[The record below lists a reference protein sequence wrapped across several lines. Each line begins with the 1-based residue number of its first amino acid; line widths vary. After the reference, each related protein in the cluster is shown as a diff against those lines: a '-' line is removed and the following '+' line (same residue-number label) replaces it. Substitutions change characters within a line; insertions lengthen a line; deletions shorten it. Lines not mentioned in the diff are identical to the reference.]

1 MTVQFFLAFATSIDV
16 YKVFVN
22 FLFYTLQYFRFSS
35 RMSSK
40 NQQRVILITG
50 ANKGLGFE
58 VVKKLVKGTSGS
70 NNDLI
75 LLGCR
80 DLKRGQDAIAKLG
93 SPSNVRL
100 LQLDTSS
107 PDSIARA
114 TNEIKQKYGGKLDI
128 LINNAGI
135 LKLEKTADAAREIF
149 ATNYFG
155 IKLLNKHLSP
165 LIQENGRIIN
175 VASEVGAWTLHEMSN
190 DLQNKYKSSTLTEE
204 QLDALLQDF
213 IAALESNSV
222 EKLGYNE
229 KSRYLIYGVSKA
241 ALLALTRVEARQWS
255 GAKNV
260 LVLAVCPG
268 YCATDLNHHGPGS
281 RPAELGADSI
291 LHPVQAPANALANG
305 QFYQDGQLKAQSYAC
320 DMDFSKFS
328 EHSKNNQ

>member
-1 MTVQFFLAFATSIDV
+1 
-16 YKVFVN
+16 
-22 FLFYTLQYFRFSS
+22 
-35 RMSSK
+35 MSSK
-40 NQQRVILITG
+40 NQQRVILVTG

-58 VVKKLVKGTSGS
+58 VVKKLVKQTSSS

-75 LLGCR
+75 LLGSR
-80 DLKRGQDAIAKLG
+80 DLQRGQEAIVKLG

-100 LQLDTSS
+100 IQLDTSS

-128 LINNAGI
+128 VINNAGI
-135 LKLEKTADAAREIF
+135 GKVEKTADVAREIF
-149 ATNYFG
+149 ATNYYG
-155 IKLLNKHLSP
+155 IKLLNQHLSP

-175 VASEVGAWTLHEMSN
+175 VASEIGAWTLHEMSN
-190 DLQNKYKSSTLTEE
+190 NLQNKYKSSTLTEE
-204 QLDALLQDF
+204 EIDTLLKDF
-213 IAALESNSV
+213 ISALESNSV

-229 KSRYLIYGVSKA
+229 KSLYLIYGVSKA
-241 ALLALTRVEARQWS
+241 ALIALTRVEARQWS

-268 YCATDLNHHGPGS
+268 YCATDLNNHGAGA

-291 LHPVQAPANALANG
+291 LHPATAPANELTNG
-305 QFYQDGQLKAQSYAC
+305 QFYQDGQLKSQSYAC